1 MREGRKLIG
10 RVVNAI
16 RMAIVRRVD
25 DSKQIQELQTEA
37 LEDEVDDAVPHYQP
51 LGLSFRPE
59 ADAEAILFSVGSD
72 VANRIALA
80 VQARGARP
88 TDAEEGCGGMFRPL
102 DGTWAI
108 YVAADGTLH
117 LAERD
122 AGDWVALASLVLA
135 ELNDIREK
143 FDAHIHTT
151 TATVGASATP
161 GVIAPPSPAMGP
173 ASSVASENVKCP

>member
-1 MREGRKLIG
+1 
-10 RVVNAI
+10 
-16 RMAIVRRVD
+16 
-25 DSKQIQELQTEA
+25 
-37 LEDEVDDAVPHYQP
+37 
-51 LGLSFRPE
+51 
-59 ADAEAILFSVGSD
+59 
-72 VANRIALA
+72 
-80 VQARGARP
+80 
-88 TDAEEGCGGMFRPL
+88 
-102 DGTWAI
+102 
-108 YVAADGTLH
+108 LH

-173 ASSVASENVKCP
+173 ASSVASEIVKCP